1 MSEQSQSGA
10 LHALFFSFYEVRL
23 RRVYKSTLNG
33 EIASWAEYICEID
46 WNILCVTGVRE

>member
-23 RRVYKSTLNG
+23 RVFINLH
-33 EIASWAEYICEID
+33 
-46 WNILCVTGVRE
+46 